1 MAFDITRMFDPD
13 VYDHP
18 VDHVELIETH
28 ISWVLLTGQHAYKVK
43 KPVNFGFLDFS
54 TLELRRE
61 CCEQELRLN
70 KRLAPDIYLE
80 VVSITDAPDKLT
92 INGDGEVVEYA
103 VRMSQFPQSAQFDNM
118 LAAGILN
125 DNHIDAL
132 AHMVAKFHQSI
143 QVADESMDFGN
154 AESVYGPVE
163 ENFIQISDHMDTHA
177 YADALSQLQQ
187 WSQSEFTR
195 LAPVFE
201 QRKQAGFIRECHG
214 DMHLRNLIWL
224 DNAPRAF
231 DCIEFNPQL
240 RWIDVISEVAF
251 LMMDLQDR
259 QQSKLA
265 NRFINSYLEAT
276 GDYAGLALLPYYLCY
291 RAMVRAK
298 VDALRLE
305 QNNISTDEKAHA
317 TAEFE
322 SYIELASHYTSE
334 SNPRLIIMRGM
345 SASGKSTVSQQL
357 LEAMPAIRIR
367 SDVERK
373 RLFNIAAMDRASSD
387 VNTGIYTSQASLQTY
402 ARLLELAQVIIE
414 AGFNVIVDAA
424 FLKYEQR
431 VAFQQAAAKLAVPY
445 VIVEVTAPDDVL
457 RQRITSRVKDV
468 SDADLSILEH
478 QLSNRE
484 DLHESEL
491 NSAITQDTSEAIDY
505 GALIQSIASVH

>member
-1 MAFDITRMFDPD
+1 MFDPA

-28 ISWVLLTGQHAYKVK
+28 ISWVLLTGQYAYKVK

-70 KRLAPDIYLE
+70 RRLAPDIYLE
-80 VVSITDAPDKLT
+80 VVAITLTPDKPV
-92 INGDGEVVEYA
+92 INGDGEVIEYA

-118 LAAGILN
+118 LAAGTLN
-125 DNHIDAL
+125 VDHIDAL
-132 AHMVAKFHQSI
+132 AHMVAEFHQSI
-143 QVADESMDFGN
+143 QVADASMDFGN
-154 AESVYGPVE
+154 SESVYGPVE
-163 ENFIQISDHMDTHA
+163 ENFIQINQHMDTHA
-177 YADALSQLQQ
+177 YTDALTQLQQ
-187 WSQSEFTR
+187 WSQSEFDR
-195 LAPVFE
+195 LKPVFV

-224 DNAPRAF
+224 DGAPRAF

-259 QQSKLA
+259 QQPRLA

-276 GDYAGLALLPYYLCY
+276 GDYAGLALLSYYLCY

-305 QNNISTDEKAHA
+305 QNNISADEKVHA

-322 SYIELASHYTSE
+322 SYIELASHYTTQSR
-334 SNPRLIIMRGM
+334 PRLIIMRGM

-387 VNTGIYTSQASLQTY
+387 VDTGIYTRQASLQTY
-402 ARLLELAQVIIE
+402 ERLLELAQVIIE

-431 VAFQQAAAKLAVPY
+431 VAFQKTAAELAIPY
-445 VIVEVTAPDDVL
+445 AIVEVTAPDDVL
-457 RQRITSRVKDV
+457 RQRITSRVKGV

-484 DLHESEL
+484 ELHESEL
-491 NSAITQDTSEAIDY
+491 NSAILQDTSEAIDY
-505 GALIQSIASVH
+505 GALIQSIVSVH

>member
-28 ISWVLLTGQHAYKVK
+28 ISWVLLTGKYAYKVK

-54 TLELRRE
+54 TLELRHE

-70 KRLAPDIYLE
+70 RRLAPDIYLE
-80 VVSITDAPDKLT
+80 VVSITATKNRPT
-92 INGDGEVVEYA
+92 INGEGEIVEYA

-118 LAAGILN
+118 LAAGTLN
-125 DNHIDAL
+125 VDHIDAL
-132 AHMVAKFHQSI
+132 AHMVAEFHQSI
-143 QVADESMDFGN
+143 DVANASMDFGN
-154 AESVYGPVE
+154 TESVYGPVE
-163 ENFIQISDHMDTHA
+163 ENFVQINEHMDTHA
-177 YADALSQLQQ
+177 YADSLSQLQQ
-187 WSQSEFTR
+187 WSRTEFDR
-195 LAPVFE
+195 LEPVFV
-201 QRKQAGFIRECHG
+201 QRKQSGFIRECHG

-224 DNAPRAF
+224 DGAPSAF

-259 QQSKLA
+259 QQPRLA
-265 NRFINSYLEAT
+265 NRFINTYLEAT
-276 GDYAGLALLPYYLCY
+276 GDYAGLAVLPYYLCY

-305 QNNISTDEKAHA
+305 QNNISAEEKAHA
-317 TAEFE
+317 TTEFK
-322 SYIELASHYTSE
+322 SYIELARHYTSQ
-334 SNPRLIIMRGM
+334 SKPRLIIMRGM

-357 LEAMPAIRIR
+357 LEAIPAIRIR

-373 RLFNIAAMDRASSD
+373 RLFNIAATDRASSD
-387 VNTGIYTSQASLQTY
+387 VYTGIYTREASLQTY
-402 ARLLELAQVIIE
+402 ERLLELAKLIIQ

-431 VAFQQAAAKLAVPY
+431 VDFQQTAAELGVPY
-445 VIVEVTAPDDVL
+445 AIVEVTAPDDLL
-457 RQRITSRVKDV
+457 RQRITSREKDV

-491 NSAITQDTSEAIDY
+491 NCAVRQDTTEAIDY
-505 GALIQSIASVH
+505 ETLIQSIMSLR